1 MWGSA
6 EKNKKLIN
14 LKDQFFLLKI
24 KKRLLYSK
32 KLYSY
37 ILCMQITSLSF
48 LKSASKVAD
57 CPPVSLPEFAV
68 IGRSNVG
75 KSTLINMLM
84 NQTIAKSSDKP
95 WKTQLINYFLVNENW
110 YFVDLPGYG
119 YAKVSLESRRKR
131 INETYEYFLQRKPYI
146 FVLVDGSIPP
156 QKIDLEF
163 IAALEEEKLSYALII
178 TKADKANQKT
188 LSQNTKLLRQQLQ
201 KITKKMPEI
210 ILSSSVKKT
219 GRNQILDLIE
229 AKIAEKTI

>member
-1 MWGSA
+1 
-6 EKNKKLIN
+6 
-14 LKDQFFLLKI
+14 
-24 KKRLLYSK
+24 
-32 KLYSY
+32 
-37 ILCMQITSLSF
+37 MQITSLSF
-48 LKSASKVAD
+48 LKSASKVAE

-95 WKTQLINYFLVNENW
+95 GKTQLINYFLVNENW

-178 TKADKANQKT
+178 TKAEKT

>member
-1 MWGSA
+1 
-6 EKNKKLIN
+6 
-14 LKDQFFLLKI
+14 
-24 KKRLLYSK
+24 
-32 KLYSY
+32 
-37 ILCMQITSLSF
+37 MQITSLSF
-48 LKSASKVAD
+48 LKSASKVAE

-68 IGRSNVG
+68 IGRSNVW

-84 NQTIAKSSDKP
+84 NQTIA
-95 WKTQLINYFLVNENW
+95 NENW

-163 IAALEEEKLSYALII
+163 ITALEEEKLNYALII